1 MSNRLKEFVTKK
13 DKLNSNSEQKEKFL
27 EMDVALI
34 KHEVLNMAD
43 SMDKMRT
50 QITS

>member
-1 MSNRLKEFVTKK
+1 MSNRLKEFISKK
-13 DKLNSNSEQKEKFL
+13 DKLNTTSEQKEKVL

-43 SMDKMRT
+43 SMDKMRN
-50 QITS
+50 QIK